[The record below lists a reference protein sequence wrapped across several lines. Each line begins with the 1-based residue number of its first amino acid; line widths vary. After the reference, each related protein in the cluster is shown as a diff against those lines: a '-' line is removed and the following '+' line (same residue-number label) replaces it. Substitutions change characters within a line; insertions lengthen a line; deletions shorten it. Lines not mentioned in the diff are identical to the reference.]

1 MPTIP
6 AKVLGGA
13 LVALAVLAACS
24 PAPVSEEDSPD
35 RTAGA
40 DTDGA
45 YPASASTREMLR
57 SEADTLAALDDTD
70 SALAQRGL
78 IARDAAIDVTGAD
91 GAPIWRSEDYAFLE
105 TDDVPASVHPSLWRQ
120 ARLNAQHG
128 LYEVVPGIYQV
139 RGYDLAN
146 MSIVEGETGRII
158 IDPLTSVET
167 AEAALALVERELGDR
182 PVSAVIFTH
191 SHIDHFGG
199 IAAIEGALGDGPVPV
214 IAPAGF
220 LDAAVSENVMAGV
233 VMARRASYMYG
244 THLPRTSRGHVGSGL
259 GKHPALGRHTI
270 AEPDIVV
277 DHTGQTL
284 EIDGVRMEFQ
294 YAPDTEA
301 PAELTVLFPDFNAW
315 CGAELV
321 SRNMHNLYTLRG
333 ARVRD
338 ALAWSAAIDEARTLF
353 GDRMEVAFNSHHWP
367 VWGRGEIDTF
377 LTAQRDIYKYIHDQT
392 LRLAAR
398 GLGPDEIAETITLPD
413 SLAEEFSVRGYYGTL
428 RHNSRA
434 VYQRYFG
441 WYDGVPARLDPLPR
455 GEAARRYV
463 ETIGGMEATVG
474 AARDAFEAG
483 DYRWAAELAQHAVHA
498 EPGHDAASALLAQAY
513 EQLGYRAE
521 SGPWRD
527 VYLSAA
533 RELRHGVPEID
544 DVSAAEGILDAIPL
558 DMFFAAMATRI
569 DGPRAARA
577 DRVFNFV
584 FTDVGETHV
593 IELSNGV
600 MHHRRG
606 AAEPQ
611 ADATVT
617 LTRAFWMRLL
627 QQDAG
632 LLDMVA
638 SEDFAVSG
646 DRRALFGFFALLEQ
660 PDADFP
666 IVTARP
672 ATP

>member
-1 MPTIP
+1 MQTTL
-6 AKVLGGA
+6 AKILSGA
-13 LVALAVLAACS
+13 FAAAAVLAACS
-24 PAPVSEEDSPD
+24 PSPAPSDDSPASP
-35 RTAGA
+35 AGV

-45 YPASASTREMLR
+45 YPATGPTRAVLR
-57 SEADTLAALDDTD
+57 AQADALQALDDAD
-70 SALAQRGL
+70 DALAQRGL
-78 IARDAAIDVTGAD
+78 VAREDALDIGDAA
-91 GAPIWRSEDYAFLE
+91 GAPVWRTGDYAFLE
-105 TDDVPASVHPSLWRQ
+105 AQAAPSSVHPSLWRQ
-120 ARLNAQHG
+120 ARLNARHG

-167 AEAALALVERELGDR
+167 AEAALALVNRALGER
-182 PVSAVIFTH
+182 PVSAVIVTH

-214 IAPAGF
+214 IAPASF
-220 LDAAVSENVMAGV
+220 LEAAVSENVMAGV

-244 THLPRTSRGHVGSGL
+244 THLPRSPRGHVGSGL

-270 AEPDIVV
+270 AAPDIIV

-333 ARVRD
+333 AQVRD
-338 ALAWSAAIDEARTLF
+338 ALAWSAAIDEARILF
-353 GDRMEVAFNSHHWP
+353 GGRIDAVFNSHHWP
-367 VWGRGEIDTF
+367 VWGRGEIDAF

-398 GLGPDEIAETITLPD
+398 GMGPDEIAETIALPD

-441 WYDGVPARLDPLPR
+441 WYDGVPAGLDPLPR

-463 ETIGGMEATVG
+463 EALGGIDATV
-474 AARDAFEAG
+474 AAAQDAFDRGE
-483 DYRWAAELAQHAVHA
+483 YRWAAELAQHAVHA
-498 EPGHDAASALLAQAY
+498 EPGHNAAAALLARTY

-544 DVSAAEGILDAIPL
+544 GVSAAEGILDAIPL

-600 MHHRRG
+600 MHHRQG
-606 AAEPQ
+606 EPVPQ
-611 ADATVT
+611 ADATVM
-617 LTRAFWMRLL
+617 LTRGFWMRLL

-660 PDADFP
+660 PDPDFP